1 MTGDVILRGASA
13 GLGHVAATSMT
24 PEMSAWRF
32 AIILVAVVL
41 LAATVRTVFPLAD
54 PPWYST
60 VGAVWHD
67 EGAWVHNARNRALTG
82 SWQVDGDQWNPMYIT
97 PVLTG
102 LEYISFRAFGVGL
115 WQARVVSQTMG
126 VLAVLLLGLGVARI
140 GGRLAGL
147 VAAGLLATNFVSVTY
162 DRAAL
167 MEATM
172 VSLIVASWYCYGRAA
187 ESPRWG
193 VVAGFAAIL
202 AYFTKASAVFFLPA
216 LAIDALLSIVLPGDA
231 GQADRPQVRQASRGA
246 WFTLLGLAVAGVLS
260 LVVFIAPHWQDYR
273 FYNWQISVTRK
284 PAYTLKALVDRA
296 TWFPVIHD
304 FFTRMWVVTL
314 LAVGS
319 GLGLFFRWRRVA
331 PAERVLLFWVAL
343 GVTELVLHDV
353 GNERRLVFLV
363 PGLVALA
370 ALAIARDRR
379 LLDENAARTSVLR
392 ALAAAPVVFA
402 CLYLMSG
409 AAVRLRFLPEIHSGV
424 FRPAVRWSAA
434 IAALVGLAAYA
445 TWPRLP
451 SRLSQVR
458 WSATAGI
465 VALAVL
471 LGADLW
477 QFSRW
482 AAIRTYKNYDAMLA
496 VARWLPPG
504 TVVHGK
510 LANGLALE
518 SRITPWF
525 VGRGFGN
532 YADRTTR
539 RDIRYLLTYVH
550 PAIGYEGP
558 VIKDILAACP
568 GWKIVREFDVAES
581 PGGRDRAALIDKYPD
596 GK

>member
-1 MTGDVILRGASA
+1 
-13 GLGHVAATSMT
+13 
-24 PEMSAWRF
+24 MSRWRF
-32 AIILVAVVL
+32 VIILAAIVL
-41 LAATVRTVFPLAD
+41 LAASVRVVFPVAD
-54 PPWYST
+54 PPWFSSPG
-60 VGAVWHD
+60 VAWHD

-82 SWQVDGDQWNPMYIT
+82 AWQVDGDQWNPMYIT

-102 LEYISFRAFGVGL
+102 LEYVSFRAFGVGL
-115 WQARVVSQTMG
+115 WQARLVSQVMG

-147 VAAGLLATNFVSVTY
+147 AAAGLLATNFVSITY

-172 VSLIVASWYCYGRAA
+172 VSLIVASWYCYSRAA
-187 ESPRWG
+187 ESRRWG
-193 VVAGFAAIL
+193 VAAGVAAIL
-202 AYFTKASAVFFLPA
+202 AYFAKASAVFFLPA
-216 LAIDALLSIVLPGDA
+216 LAIDALLTIVLGRQA
-231 GQADRPQVRQASRGA
+231 GLADRPQVRLASRGA
-246 WFTLLGLAVAGVLS
+246 WFTLLGLAVAGVVS
-260 LVVFIAPHWQDYR
+260 LVVFIAPHWQDYQ

-284 PAYTLKALVDRA
+284 PTYTLKALLDRA
-296 TWFPVIHD
+296 TWLPVVHD
-304 FFTRMWVVTL
+304 FFTRMWMVTM
-314 LAVGS
+314 LAIGS

-331 PAERVLLFWVAL
+331 PAERLLLLWVGL

-353 GNERRLVFLV
+353 GNQRRLVFLI
-363 PGLVALA
+363 PALVALA
-370 ALAIARDRR
+370 ALALARDRR
-379 LLDENAARTSVLR
+379 LLDEHAARVSLLR

-402 CLYLMSG
+402 CVYILSG
-409 AAVRLRFLPEIHSGV
+409 AAVRLWFLPEIHSGV
-424 FRPAVRWSAA
+424 LRSAVRWSAA
-434 IAALVGLAAYA
+434 IATLAGLAIYA

-451 SRLSQVR
+451 SRLSRVR

-465 VALAVL
+465 VALVVI

-510 LANGLALE
+510 LANGLSLE

-532 YADRTTR
+532 YDDRTAR
-539 RDIRYLLTYVH
+539 SDIRYLVTYVS
-550 PAIGYEGP
+550 PWVGYEGP
-558 VIKDILAACP
+558 VIKDVLAACP

-596 GK
+596 RK